1 MKLLK
6 LKGKLARPLHV
17 QPLGGSAGPGSGSK
31 RHPPIPRPRESS
43 TMAAAGGP
51 SAPPRS
57 RAVSEL
63 CQNARDTFLEASRLL
78 LTYADNILR
87 HPNEEKY
94 RSIRIGNPAFSTRL
108 LPVRG
113 AVECLFEMGFE
124 EGETHLVFPKEASI
138 EQLHKIRDLI
148 AGERNSRLSES
159 SQTQRSGS
167 SQTVTSMQHIVP
179 QSSRAADSTLIPVN
193 RQLQTSAAQSAEMR
207 GKLQVTMQSSSAQV
221 TMMESQ
227 NRKRAPAW
235 TEREVRD
242 LIAVWG
248 EESVLSEL
256 RSSFRNAKT
265 FLKISQGMK
274 DRGHNRHPKQC
285 RVKLKELRQAYQK
298 TREANSR
305 SGSEPQTCRFYDELH
320 AILGGSA
327 TTTPAVLFDS
337 FNGDG
342 GNTEV
347 GFGDEEDDD
356 EEEVVDSSQ
365 QASGETGFPDS
376 QELFLESET
385 IFFKTLQSNFQH
397 VQVYENQSL
406 QKKALASIPVQALKE
421 KAQEKLAQ
429 AKKVDEGTHVNEDDF
444 LLLELL
450 QWFKGE
456 FFQWVN
462 NLACSKCGGQTEPKG
477 LLPPNDEDL
486 RWNANR
492 VENHHC
498 NQCQFSN
505 RFPRYNNPEKLLE
518 TRRGRCG
525 EWANC
530 FTLCCRAIGFEAR
543 YVWDSTGINALE
555 HLKLS
560 ISMHK
565 NGTYKII
572 RSILEVVDVTWR
584 YSCKHEELLS
594 RRTQVKEAALRETI
608 ERLNK
613 LRQQSLSESRKRVL
627 LERIIVELV
636 EFISPKTPKPGEL
649 GGRISGSMAWRVARG
664 EIGSERRK
672 EVIFI
677 PSGKE
682 KTSKLFHLSY
692 NIVEDSYTRLS
703 NNNEKI
709 TGWEEGVWKTESLWR
724 KVETDW
730 KMVYLAR
737 KEGSS
742 SSYICW
748 KFECG
753 SVGLKIDNISIR
765 TNSQTFHSGRIR
777 WRLRSNIAEV
787 DLTGDK
793 ILRSYS
799 DFSDATEVILEAE
812 LSGGDGDI
820 AWQHTQL
827 FRESLSNSGENS
839 LEIIIKLIG
848 L

>member
-1 MKLLK
+1 M
-6 LKGKLARPLHV
+6 
-17 QPLGGSAGPGSGSK
+17 AG
-31 RHPPIPRPRESS
+31 
-43 TMAAAGGP
+43 AGGP
-51 SAPPRS
+51 SAPPHS

-124 EGETHLVFPKEASI
+124 EGETHLVFPKETSI

-148 AGERNSRLSES
+148 AGERNVRLSES

-167 SQTVTSMQHIVP
+167 SQTVTSMQPIVP
-179 QSSRAADSTLIPVN
+179 QSSTAADSTPIPVS
-193 RQLQTSAAQSAEMR
+193 RQLQTSTAQSA
-207 GKLQVTMQSSSAQV
+207 A
-221 TMMESQ
+221 ME
-227 NRKRAPAW
+227 A
-235 TEREVRD
+235 
-242 LIAVWG
+242 
-248 EESVLSEL
+248 
-256 RSSFRNAKT
+256 
-265 FLKISQGMK
+265 
-274 DRGHNRHPKQC
+274 
-285 RVKLKELRQAYQK
+285 
-298 TREANSR
+298 
-305 SGSEPQTCRFYDELH
+305 
-320 AILGGSA
+320 
-327 TTTPAVLFDS
+327 
-337 FNGDG
+337 
-342 GNTEV
+342 
-347 GFGDEEDDD
+347 
-356 EEEVVDSSQ
+356 
-365 QASGETGFPDS
+365 
-376 QELFLESET
+376 ET

-421 KAQEKLAQ
+421 RAQEKLAQ
-429 AKKVDEGTHVNEDDF
+429 AKNVDGGAHVNEDDF

-462 NLACSKCGGQTEPKG
+462 NLPCSKCGGQTESKG
-477 LLPPNDEDL
+477 ILSPNDEDL
-486 RWNANR
+486 RWNASR

-498 NQCQFSN
+498 NQCKFSN

-518 TRRGRCG
+518 TRCGRCG

-543 YVWDSTGINALE
+543 YVWDSTDHVWTEVYSSSQQRWLHCDPCENVCDKPLLYEIGWGK
-555 HLKLS
+555 KLS
-560 ISMHK
+560 YVIAFSK
-565 NGTYKII
+565 D
-572 RSILEVVDVTWR
+572 EVVDVTWR
-584 YSCKHEELLS
+584 YSCKHEEILS

-613 LRQQSLSESRKRVL
+613 LRQQILSESRKRVL

-649 GGRISGSMAWRVARG
+649 GGRISGSMAWRVARD
-664 EIGSERRK
+664 EIGSEMRK

-677 PSGKE
+677 PTGKE

-692 NIVEDSYTRLS
+692 NIVEDSYTRVS

-709 TGWEEGVWKTESLWR
+709 TGWDKGVWKTESLWR

-742 SSYICW
+742 SAYICW

-753 SVGLKIDNISIR
+753 SVGLKIENISIR

-827 FRESLSNSGENS
+827 FRESLSNYGENC

>member
-1 MKLLK
+1 
-6 LKGKLARPLHV
+6 
-17 QPLGGSAGPGSGSK
+17 
-31 RHPPIPRPRESS
+31 
-43 TMAAAGGP
+43 MAAAGGP
-51 SAPPRS
+51 SAPPHS

-167 SQTVTSMQHIVP
+167 SQTVTSMQPIVP
-179 QSSRAADSTLIPVN
+179 QSSTAVDSTPIPVN
-193 RQLQTSAAQSAEMR
+193 RQLQTSTAQSA
-207 GKLQVTMQSSSAQV
+207 A
-221 TMMESQ
+221 ME
-227 NRKRAPAW
+227 A
-235 TEREVRD
+235 
-242 LIAVWG
+242 
-248 EESVLSEL
+248 
-256 RSSFRNAKT
+256 
-265 FLKISQGMK
+265 
-274 DRGHNRHPKQC
+274 
-285 RVKLKELRQAYQK
+285 
-298 TREANSR
+298 
-305 SGSEPQTCRFYDELH
+305 
-320 AILGGSA
+320 
-327 TTTPAVLFDS
+327 
-337 FNGDG
+337 
-342 GNTEV
+342 
-347 GFGDEEDDD
+347 
-356 EEEVVDSSQ
+356 
-365 QASGETGFPDS
+365 
-376 QELFLESET
+376 ET

-421 KAQEKLAQ
+421 RAQEKLAQ
-429 AKKVDEGTHVNEDDF
+429 AKKVDEGTQVNEDDF

-462 NLACSKCGGQTEPKG
+462 SLPCSKCGGQTESKG
-477 LLPPNDEDL
+477 ILSPNDEDL

-518 TRRGRCG
+518 TRCGRCG

-543 YVWDSTGINALE
+543 YVWDSTDHVWTEVYSSSQQRWLHCDPCENVCDKPLLYEIGWGK
-555 HLKLS
+555 KLS
-560 ISMHK
+560 YVIAFSK
-565 NGTYKII
+565 D
-572 RSILEVVDVTWR
+572 EVVDVTWR

-649 GGRISGSMAWRVARG
+649 GGRISGSMAWRVARD
-664 EIGSERRK
+664 EIGSEMRK

-692 NIVEDSYTRLS
+692 NIVEDSYTRVS

-709 TGWEEGVWKTESLWR
+709 TGWEKGVWKTESVWR

-742 SSYICW
+742 SAYICW

-753 SVGLKIDNISIR
+753 SVDLKIDNVSIR

-827 FRESLSNSGENS
+827 FRESLSNSGENC

>member
-1 MKLLK
+1 M
-6 LKGKLARPLHV
+6 
-17 QPLGGSAGPGSGSK
+17 AG
-31 RHPPIPRPRESS
+31 
-43 TMAAAGGP
+43 AGGP
-51 SAPPRS
+51 SAPPHS

-124 EGETHLVFPKEASI
+124 EGETHLVFPKETST

-148 AGERNSRLSES
+148 AGERNVRLSES

-167 SQTVTSMQHIVP
+167 SQTVTSMQPIVP
-179 QSSRAADSTLIPVN
+179 QSSTAADSTPIPVS
-193 RQLQTSAAQSAEMR
+193 RQLQTSTAQSA
-207 GKLQVTMQSSSAQV
+207 A
-221 TMMESQ
+221 ME
-227 NRKRAPAW
+227 A
-235 TEREVRD
+235 
-242 LIAVWG
+242 
-248 EESVLSEL
+248 
-256 RSSFRNAKT
+256 
-265 FLKISQGMK
+265 
-274 DRGHNRHPKQC
+274 
-285 RVKLKELRQAYQK
+285 
-298 TREANSR
+298 
-305 SGSEPQTCRFYDELH
+305 
-320 AILGGSA
+320 
-327 TTTPAVLFDS
+327 
-337 FNGDG
+337 
-342 GNTEV
+342 
-347 GFGDEEDDD
+347 
-356 EEEVVDSSQ
+356 
-365 QASGETGFPDS
+365 
-376 QELFLESET
+376 ET

-421 KAQEKLAQ
+421 RAQEKLAQ
-429 AKKVDEGTHVNEDDF
+429 AKKVDGGAHVNEDDF

-462 NLACSKCGGQTEPKG
+462 NLPCSKCGGQTESKG
-477 LLPPNDEDL
+477 ILSPNDEDL
-486 RWNANR
+486 RWNASR

-498 NQCQFSN
+498 NQCKFSN

-518 TRRGRCG
+518 TRCGRCG

-543 YVWDSTGINALE
+543 YVWDSTDHVWTEVYSSSQQRWLHCDPCENVCDKPLLYEIGWGK
-555 HLKLS
+555 KLS
-560 ISMHK
+560 YVIAFSK
-565 NGTYKII
+565 D
-572 RSILEVVDVTWR
+572 EVVDVTWR
-584 YSCKHEELLS
+584 YSCKHEEILS

-613 LRQQSLSESRKRVL
+613 LRQQILSESRKRVL

-649 GGRISGSMAWRVARG
+649 GGRISGSMAWRVARD
-664 EIGSERRK
+664 EIGSEMRK

-677 PSGKE
+677 PTGKE

-692 NIVEDSYTRLS
+692 NIVEDSYTRVS

-709 TGWEEGVWKTESLWR
+709 TGWDKGVWKTESLWR

-742 SSYICW
+742 SAYICW

-753 SVGLKIDNISIR
+753 SVGLKIENISIR

-827 FRESLSNSGENS
+827 FRESLSNYGENC

-848 L
+848 F

>member
-1 MKLLK
+1 M
-6 LKGKLARPLHV
+6 
-17 QPLGGSAGPGSGSK
+17 AG
-31 RHPPIPRPRESS
+31 
-43 TMAAAGGP
+43 AGGP
-51 SAPPRS
+51 SAPPHS

-124 EGETHLVFPKEASI
+124 EGETHLVFPKETSI

-148 AGERNSRLSES
+148 AGERNVRLSES

-167 SQTVTSMQHIVP
+167 SQTVTNMQPIVP
-179 QSSRAADSTLIPVN
+179 QSSTAADSTPIPVS
-193 RQLQTSAAQSAEMR
+193 RQLQTSTAQSA
-207 GKLQVTMQSSSAQV
+207 A
-221 TMMESQ
+221 ME
-227 NRKRAPAW
+227 A
-235 TEREVRD
+235 
-242 LIAVWG
+242 
-248 EESVLSEL
+248 
-256 RSSFRNAKT
+256 
-265 FLKISQGMK
+265 
-274 DRGHNRHPKQC
+274 
-285 RVKLKELRQAYQK
+285 
-298 TREANSR
+298 
-305 SGSEPQTCRFYDELH
+305 
-320 AILGGSA
+320 
-327 TTTPAVLFDS
+327 
-337 FNGDG
+337 
-342 GNTEV
+342 
-347 GFGDEEDDD
+347 
-356 EEEVVDSSQ
+356 
-365 QASGETGFPDS
+365 
-376 QELFLESET
+376 ET

-421 KAQEKLAQ
+421 RAQEKLAQ
-429 AKKVDEGTHVNEDDF
+429 AKKVDGGAHVNEDDF

-462 NLACSKCGGQTEPKG
+462 NLPCSKCGGQTESKG
-477 LLPPNDEDL
+477 ILSPNDEDL
-486 RWNANR
+486 RWNASR

-498 NQCQFSN
+498 NQCKFSN

-518 TRRGRCG
+518 TRCGRCG

-543 YVWDSTGINALE
+543 YVWDSTDHVWTEVYSSSQQRWLHCDPCENVCDKPLLYEIGWGKN
-555 HLKLS
+555 LS
-560 ISMHK
+560 YVIAFSK
-565 NGTYKII
+565 D
-572 RSILEVVDVTWR
+572 E
-584 YSCKHEELLS
+584 
-594 RRTQVKEAALRETI
+594 
-608 ERLNK
+608 
-613 LRQQSLSESRKRVL
+613 RQQILSESRKRVL

-649 GGRISGSMAWRVARG
+649 GGRISGSMAWRVARD
-664 EIGSERRK
+664 EIGSEMRK

-677 PSGKE
+677 PTGKE

-692 NIVEDSYTRLS
+692 NIVEDSYTRVS

-709 TGWEEGVWKTESLWR
+709 TGWDKGVWKTESLWR

-742 SSYICW
+742 SAYICW

-753 SVGLKIDNISIR
+753 SVGLKIENISIR

-827 FRESLSNSGENS
+827 FRESLSNYGENC

>member
-1 MKLLK
+1 M
-6 LKGKLARPLHV
+6 
-17 QPLGGSAGPGSGSK
+17 QP
-31 RHPPIPRPRESS
+31 
-43 TMAAAGGP
+43 
-51 SAPPRS
+51 
-57 RAVSEL
+57 
-63 CQNARDTFLEASRLL
+63 
-78 LTYADNILR
+78 
-87 HPNEEKY
+87 
-94 RSIRIGNPAFSTRL
+94 
-108 LPVRG
+108 
-113 AVECLFEMGFE
+113 
-124 EGETHLVFPKEASI
+124 
-138 EQLHKIRDLI
+138 
-148 AGERNSRLSES
+148 
-159 SQTQRSGS
+159 
-167 SQTVTSMQHIVP
+167 IVP
-179 QSSRAADSTLIPVN
+179 QSSTAVDSTPIPVN
-193 RQLQTSAAQSAEMR
+193 RQLQTSTAQSA
-207 GKLQVTMQSSSAQV
+207 A
-221 TMMESQ
+221 ME
-227 NRKRAPAW
+227 A
-235 TEREVRD
+235 
-242 LIAVWG
+242 
-248 EESVLSEL
+248 
-256 RSSFRNAKT
+256 
-265 FLKISQGMK
+265 
-274 DRGHNRHPKQC
+274 
-285 RVKLKELRQAYQK
+285 
-298 TREANSR
+298 
-305 SGSEPQTCRFYDELH
+305 
-320 AILGGSA
+320 
-327 TTTPAVLFDS
+327 
-337 FNGDG
+337 
-342 GNTEV
+342 
-347 GFGDEEDDD
+347 
-356 EEEVVDSSQ
+356 
-365 QASGETGFPDS
+365 
-376 QELFLESET
+376 ET
-385 IFFKTLQSNFQH
+385 IFKTLQSNFQH

-421 KAQEKLAQ
+421 RAQEKLAQ

-462 NLACSKCGGQTEPKG
+462 SLPCSKCGGQTESKG
-477 LLPPNDEDL
+477 ILSPNDEDL

-518 TRRGRCG
+518 TRCGRCG

-543 YVWDSTGINALE
+543 YVWDSTDHVWTEVYSSSQQRWLHCDPCENVCDKPLLYEIGWGK
-555 HLKLS
+555 KLS
-560 ISMHK
+560 YVIAFSK
-565 NGTYKII
+565 D
-572 RSILEVVDVTWR
+572 EVVDVTWR

-649 GGRISGSMAWRVARG
+649 GGRISGSMAWRVARD
-664 EIGSERRK
+664 EIGSEMRK

-692 NIVEDSYTRLS
+692 NIVEDSYTRVS

-709 TGWEEGVWKTESLWR
+709 TGWEKGVWKTESLWR

-742 SSYICW
+742 SAYICW

-753 SVGLKIDNISIR
+753 SVDLKIDNVSIR

-827 FRESLSNSGENS
+827 FRESLSNSGENC